1 MPNLPA
7 VVGFASIVT
16 SISSAVRLTDI
27 AIFFGNLALGP
38 DQKLFPHF
46 CEARTAIFAVKQVE
60 YGGHDRTRCLFI
72 SIYRVLNA
80 HEMNWITV
88 PPR

>member
-7 VVGFASIVT
+7 VVGFVSIAT

-27 AIFFGNLALGP
+27 AICFGKFLALGP

-46 CEARTAIFAVKQVE
+46 CKARTAIFAVKQVE
-60 YGGHDRTRCLFI
+60 YGGHDRTSLFFTE
-72 SIYRVLNA
+72 SLDA
-80 HEMNWITV
+80 HEMSQITV

>member
-7 VVGFASIVT
+7 VVGFVSIAT

-27 AIFFGNLALGP
+27 ATCFGKFLVIGP

-46 CEARTAIFAVKQVE
+46 CKACTAIFAVKQVE
-60 YGGHDRTRCLFI
+60 YGGHDRTSLFDHLHLP
-72 SIYRVLNA
+72 S
-80 HEMNWITV
+80 
-88 PPR
+88 P

>member
-7 VVGFASIVT
+7 VVGFASMAT

-27 AIFFGNLALGP
+27 AICFGKFLALGP

-46 CEARTAIFAVKQVE
+46 CKARTAIFAVKEVE
-60 YGGHDRTRCLFI
+60 YRGHDRTSLFDHLYLP
-72 SIYRVLNA
+72 SI
-80 HEMNWITV
+80 
-88 PPR
+88 